1 MEEYVNM
8 KKLLASVFALTAS
21 LASAS
26 KPLNVLVP
34 VNWADEPK
42 EAMIRELRNMHDR
55 YGLRKFMLIEPWCK
69 RYYKGTDVSDW

>member
-1 MEEYVNM
+1 M

-42 EAMIRELRNMHDR
+42 EVMVKELRNMHDR
-55 YGLRKFMLIEPWCK
+55 YGLENQGDIPFKKM
-69 RYYKGTDVSDW
+69 